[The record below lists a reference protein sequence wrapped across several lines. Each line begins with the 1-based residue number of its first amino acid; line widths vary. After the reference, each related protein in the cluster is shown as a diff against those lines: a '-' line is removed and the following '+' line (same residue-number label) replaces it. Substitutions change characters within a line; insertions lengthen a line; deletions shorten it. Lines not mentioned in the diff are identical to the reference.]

1 MELNSKY
8 HILKS
13 KRDTVEKIMES
24 FQRESNEMKER
35 ALEYKNRPGIRENY
49 LAAAQHKTNKANAL
63 QEAIAAMDEK
73 LEKLNRILQEN
84 QTK

>member
-1 MELNSKY
+1 MELNNKY
-8 HILKS
+8 NILKS
-13 KRDTVEKIMES
+13 KRDTLEQIMES

-35 ALEYKNRPGIRENY
+35 ALEYKDRPGIRENY
-49 LAAAQHKTNKANAL
+49 LAAAQHKINKANAL

-73 LEKLNRILQEN
+73 LDRILQEN

>member
-13 KRDTVEKIMES
+13 KRDTIEEIMES

-63 QEAIAAMDEK
+63 QEAIAARDEK
-73 LEKLNRILQEN
+73 LDRILQED
-84 QTK
+84 KK